1 VAGAGGGQVEPRNEH
16 KCSFR
21 GCGNHRD
28 DHNPKI
34 EHEHAQFWGCEV
46 ARQKEGP
53 EMSADAHFG
62 GGGGGGRQK
71 VGKTPKTSGRARFQG
86 WGHCETQRVG
96 KVYIKRGNPKKA
108 IIKVVM

>member
-21 GCGNHRD
+21 GCGDHRD
-28 DHNPKI
+28 DQNPEI
-34 EHEHAQFWGCEV
+34 EHEHAQFRGCEV

-53 EMSADAHFG
+53 ETSADAHFG

-86 WGHCETQRVG
+86 WGGAGGGDRENDRF
-96 KVYIKRGNPKKA
+96 RGWGC
-108 IIKVVM
+108 

>member
-1 VAGAGGGQVEPRNEH
+1 MLNSR
-16 KCSFR
+16 
-21 GCGNHRD
+21 
-28 DHNPKI
+28 
-34 EHEHAQFWGCEV
+34 V
-46 ARQKEGP
+46 ARWQQKEGP
-53 EMSADAHFG
+53 ETSADAHFG